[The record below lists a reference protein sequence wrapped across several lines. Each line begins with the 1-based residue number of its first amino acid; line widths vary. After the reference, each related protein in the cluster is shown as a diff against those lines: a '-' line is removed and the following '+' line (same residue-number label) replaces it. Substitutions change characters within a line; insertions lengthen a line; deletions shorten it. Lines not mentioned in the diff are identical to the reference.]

1 MARVYA
7 SLPLSGRAGDA
18 GRELLRGAEL
28 ALEGAGAESVELLAL
43 DTGGPERVGRAQDAA
58 RQAAEDPSAIAYLG
72 DFHSDQVAASS
83 RILGAAGLLQVAPLA
98 TWVEL
103 GGPTLIRLV
112 PDDRVGASAIAD
124 WLVEARV
131 SELLVVHDHDNA
143 YGIPV
148 GGMCVEAARSRGLA
162 VRSRPVWNHDE
173 RAADDLGAAQAVLYA
188 GVAGSGA
195 MGLWH
200 ELHAADPDL
209 WLLGTEG
216 VAVAWLAEALRPAA
230 AERTRLFVAPTAP
243 LGSYGR
249 DAMSLILD
257 AVAEAGNDWQA
268 IVDAALARHTPP
280 TDYGC
285 LAVVDGELVSA

>member
-112 PDDRVGASAIAD
+112 PDDCVGASAIAD

-162 VRSRPVWNHDE
+162 VRSRPVRNHDE

-195 MGLWH
+195 VGLWH
-200 ELHAADPDL
+200 ELHAANPDL

-216 VAVAWLAEALRPAA
+216 VAVTWLAEALRPAA
-230 AERTRLFVAPTAP
+230 AERTRLFVAPTVP
-243 LGSYGR
+243 LGTYGR

-257 AVAEAGNDWQA
+257 AVAEAGDDRQA

-280 TDYGC
+280 TNYGC